1 MSSHWFRVIFPLVQ
15 IGCCDNI
22 GFGFTTLNR
31 KAPYKLLFHTSF
43 TVNNSSFELLP
54 FNNWCLLSLIPPLDR
69 LAFVMDTLGKNSFA
83 FPPVFHSPFLCSDF
97 LSTLWASVHVI
108 SVQCVFDRHFVQW
121 FLDNKIQLS
130 FSTLEMFRFRF
141 TSLCDW
147 ARKLAPLCLQIRFKS
162 ERKISLINISSQ
174 TTHGLT
180 ISVSLIHQKTVLHKG
195 SSCLPQCIAQNKILL
210 WSCWRVNS
218 PANERTPNLSAE
230 IHRKH

>member
-1 MSSHWFRVIFPLVQ
+1 MSSHWFSVIFPLVQ

-43 TVNNSSFELLP
+43 TVNNSCFELLP
-54 FNNWCLLSLIPPLDR
+54 FNNWCLLLLIPPLDR

-121 FLDNKIQLS
+121 FLDNKIPLS
-130 FSTLEMFRFRF
+130 VESKLSQKTS
-141 TSLCDW
+141 TSLSTNQI
-147 ARKLAPLCLQIRFKS
+147 QIR
-162 ERKISLINISSQ
+162 
-174 TTHGLT
+174 
-180 ISVSLIHQKTVLHKG
+180 
-195 SSCLPQCIAQNKILL
+195 AQNLIDKYLESNYTWFNHLSIT
-210 WSCWRVNS
+210 NS
-218 PANERTPNLSAE
+218 SKDSLT
-230 IHRKH
+230 

>member
-15 IGCCDNI
+15 IGCCGNI

-31 KAPYKLLFHTSF
+31 KAPNKLLFHTSF
-43 TVNNSSFELLP
+43 TVNNSCFELLP
-54 FNNWCLLSLIPPLDR
+54 FNNWCLLLLIPPLDR
-69 LAFVMDTLGKNSFA
+69 LALVMDTLGKNSFPL
-83 FPPVFHSPFLCSDF
+83 PPVFHSPFLCPDF

-121 FLDNKIQLS
+121 FLDNKIPLS
-130 FSTLEMFRFRF
+130 VKAG
-141 TSLCDW
+141 W
-147 ARKLAPLCLQIRFKS
+147 AKKLAPLRLQIRFKS
-162 ERKISLINISSQ
+162 ELKISLINISSQ

-180 ISVSLIHQKTVLHKG
+180 TTVSLIHQKTVLHKG
-195 SSCLPQCIAQNKILL
+195 SSCLPRCIAQNKIPL

-218 PANERTPNLSAE
+218 PTNGRTPNLSAE